1 MNSSDISQTT
11 LPNNLKI
18 LCIPFPNTESVY
30 VTLIGKVG
38 RRAELENEVGA
49 AHLVEHLFFDGTS
62 KRPSPLAVNEYLER
76 YGGQHNGV
84 TNQET
89 VRYYVK
95 ILSEY
100 SEVAF
105 EYLSDIFFN
114 SKLENLEKEKQVIKQ
129 EAATKRDDP
138 VTNLARLRSNQ
149 LYPKQA
155 IGRTIFEE
163 EENLSNMN
171 KEILKNYIAR
181 TYVTENFV
189 LVACG
194 KIHKEEILLLA
205 EKYFS
210 QFKVGN
216 KISYTPAKIEKSQKI
231 DLYPKNLSQT
241 KVSICFRGFP
251 ELTNKEIQAQIL
263 SIFLGRGFS
272 SRLVDR
278 IRNELHLAYFIR
290 SSHHSFSD
298 TGFFEIDT
306 HVREND
312 LQLAVSEIFKEIRKV
327 VSGDLKKEELEKAK
341 NMLLSSYLFG
351 LEELEAYSQYF
362 GIQVLFDK
370 EIKGIDYIKKEIN
383 GTTLSDIIDTAKYI
397 FTDKPKIVALTKN
410 LKELYI
416 EKG

>member
-1 MNSSDISQTT
+1 
-11 LPNNLKI
+11 
-18 LCIPFPNTESVY
+18 
-30 VTLIGKVG
+30 
-38 RRAELENEVGA
+38 
-49 AHLVEHLFFDGTS
+49 
-62 KRPSPLAVNEYLER
+62 
-76 YGGQHNGV
+76 
-84 TNQET
+84 
-89 VRYYVK
+89 
-95 ILSEY
+95 
-100 SEVAF
+100 
-105 EYLSDIFFN
+105 
-114 SKLENLEKEKQVIKQ
+114 
-129 EAATKRDDP
+129 
-138 VTNLARLRSNQ
+138 
-149 LYPKQA
+149 
-155 IGRTIFEE
+155 
-163 EENLSNMN
+163 
-171 KEILKNYIAR
+171 
-181 TYVTENFV
+181 
-189 LVACG
+189 
-194 KIHKEEILLLA
+194 
-205 EKYFS
+205 
-210 QFKVGN
+210 
-216 KISYTPAKIEKSQKI
+216 
-231 DLYPKNLSQT
+231 
-241 KVSICFRGFP
+241 
-251 ELTNKEIQAQIL
+251 L

-298 TGFFEIDT
+298 TGFFAIDT